1 MADDHRPEG
10 GRQRPSRAYE
20 AGVAAGLWQS
30 DPAQRAVLP
39 HLDRLHDAAAAR
51 AEPGGWLQRL
61 RRSRPSSPP
70 GASLY
75 LWGGVGRGKTFL
87 LDLLAD
93 SLPEGV
99 VLRRHFHRFMAGIHH
114 ALTDLRARG
123 TRDPLQHI
131 ARDLAGRHRLLCLD
145 EFVVHDIGDAML
157 LGGLLE
163 GLFDQGMRL
172 ATTSNTVPAQLYR
185 DGLQRSRFLPAIA
198 LLERECTVVELASPV
213 DYRLRSLTRAP
224 VYLVPAGPATDADL
238 RARFIELAHGTH
250 AFDVDTQIDGRVLVA
265 RGLSDGV
272 AWFDF
277 SVLCEGPRATADYIE
292 LARDHHTL
300 LLSGVP
306 QFGQSSQDDAAKR
319 FIHLVDELYDR
330 RVNLLLSADVPAT
343 ALYPHG
349 RLRSQFERTESRLIQ
364 MQSADYLAEEH
375 RP

>member
-1 MADDHRPEG
+1 MADAGRPGG

-20 AGVAAGLWQS
+20 AGVDAGQWLPDS
-30 DPAQRAVLP
+30 AQRAVLP
-39 HLDRLHDAAAAR
+39 HLDRLHDAVLAAR
-51 AEPGGWLQRL
+51 PERGWLGRLRKAKASPTAEPG
-61 RRSRPSSPP
+61 
-70 GASLY
+70 LY

-93 SLPEGV
+93 SLPEGT
-99 VLRRHFHRFMAGIHH
+99 VLRRHFHRFMAGVH
-114 ALTDLRARG
+114 AALNTLRESG
-123 TRDPLQHI
+123 TRDPLRHI
-131 ARDLAGRHRLLCLD
+131 AEELAGRHRLLCLD

-157 LGGLLE
+157 LAGLLQ
-163 GLFDQGMRL
+163 GLFDQGVLL

-198 LLERECTVVELASPV
+198 LLERHCAVVELVSPV

-224 VYLVPAGPATDADL
+224 VYLVPADAEADTRL
-238 RARFIELAHGTH
+238 RERFLELAHASC
-250 AFDVDTQIDGRVLVA
+250 AFDTVIEIEGRTLPA

-277 SVLCEGPRATADYIE
+277 AVLCEGPRATADYIE
-292 LARDHHTL
+292 LARDHHTV

-306 QFGQSSQDDAAKR
+306 QFTASIQDDAAKR

-330 RVNLLLSADVPAT
+330 RVNLLLTAAVPPTQLYT
-343 ALYPHG
+343 AG

-364 MQSADYLAEEH
+364 MQSGEYLAEEH
-375 RP
+375 RQ